1 MKRDIYE
8 VNDVLHDTKV
18 GFDLEF
24 VARLMK
30 VLELAEENMTAY
42 NGRTDQSDLVM
53 EYANT
58 LAHEIVEHITPDEL
72 MELEDEGMID
82 VW

>member
-8 VNDVLHDTKV
+8 VNDVMHDTKV

-30 VLELAEENMTAY
+30 VLELAEENMTAC
-42 NGRTDQSDLVM
+42 NGRTEQSDLVM
-53 EYANT
+53 GYANT
-58 LAHEIVEHITPDEL
+58 LEHEIVEHITPDEL
-72 MELEDEGMID
+72 MDLEDGGMIEI
-82 VW
+82 W